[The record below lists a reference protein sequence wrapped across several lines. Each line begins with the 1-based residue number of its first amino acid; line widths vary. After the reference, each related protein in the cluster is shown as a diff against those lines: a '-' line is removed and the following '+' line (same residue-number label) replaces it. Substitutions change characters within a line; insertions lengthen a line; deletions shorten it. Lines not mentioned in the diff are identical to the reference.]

1 MAWCCFKRFRRFI
14 LIILCWMSFKVL
26 FLNCNE
32 DRNWG
37 STESNEIR
45 IKKNWRKKKQLTNK
59 ESRTDFWP
67 LLSDILRLRPG
78 DKNRD
83 IISSVI
89 NFLHFVTLTL
99 NFHIILNI
107 SAKKHLFD
115 ETLPWIQTCVLSV
128 GACTCVCVSV
138 CVVLMTSLSCCRDFF
153 SSNKHPTAAEQPSV
167 FLWLMS
173 QNTFG

>member
-1 MAWCCFKRFRRFI
+1 MAWCCFKRFKRFI

-32 DRNWG
+32 DENWR
-37 STESNEIR
+37 STESNKIR
-45 IKKNWRKKKQLTNK
+45 IKKNWRKKKNNLLIRRAGRTSDLFFLTFCVFGLEIK
-59 ESRTDFWP
+59 TETSY
-67 LLSDILRLRPG
+67 
-78 DKNRD
+78 
-83 IISSVI
+83 
-89 NFLHFVTLTL
+89 HFVTLTL
-99 NFHIILNI
+99 NFHIILII

-128 GACTCVCVSV
+128 GACTCVCE